1 MVLLFDCLGAYY
13 ELRVAETLPFLLVIF
28 SIGFFGRLIGL
39 YQQHRGLRRSLDLL
53 DKQFVALLLR
63 LFNDGGQFF
72 SSRYW
77 LHR

>member
-1 MVLLFDCLGAYY
+1 MVLLFDFLGAYY
-13 ELRVAETLPFLLVIF
+13 ELRVAETLLFLLVIF

-53 DKQFVALLLR
+53 DKQFGALLLR